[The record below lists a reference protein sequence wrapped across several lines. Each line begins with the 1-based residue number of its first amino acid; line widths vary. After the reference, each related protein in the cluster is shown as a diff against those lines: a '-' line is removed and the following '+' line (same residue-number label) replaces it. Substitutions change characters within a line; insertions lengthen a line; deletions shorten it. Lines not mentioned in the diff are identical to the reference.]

1 MDRAHQN
8 KASSCLV
15 CGGNRWWRSRTGHE
29 ICHRCHPDALEAL
42 QALANQVKS
51 GISHRENSELAF
63 DKMID

>member
-1 MDRAHQN
+1 
-8 KASSCLV
+8 
-15 CGGNRWWRSRTGHE
+15 
-29 ICHRCHPDALEAL
+29 L